1 MKANKLSIQKRVISN
16 LTSSANQYVTMITIR
31 NEAVTMITIRNEAV
45 TMITI

>member
-1 MKANKLSIQKRVISN
+1 MKTNKLSIQKRVIADFSTN
-16 LTSSANQYVTMITIR
+16 ANEAVTMITIR

>member
-1 MKANKLSIQKRVISN
+1 MKNNKLSIQKRIISDFTTN
-16 LTSSANQYVTMITIR
+16 VNQAVTMITIR